1 MRRDEVARWV
11 RTRPVPPLSKLVLM
25 LLFDRAGEQEDG
37 RWACWPSLGELASDA
52 GISSAATVRK
62 HLAALEAEGIIDREA
77 RFTRRGGQTTSRI
90 VLCAPRADG
99 SGAPAPGDDGPH
111 SDERPPPLP
120 GERPTPL
127 KPQGSPSEATA
138 REARE
143 QAREQVPDDF
153 PDELRPHARAVYRV
167 LRSVAEA
174 HAARAVTPQA
184 LGHLMAAPQRRHK
197 PFIRAAHDFAAWAV
211 DPPRPIRDVVASY
224 RTWIDRERDLA
235 TVEPLQA
242 PTPGSTTPAGVTPL
256 RQTAAERRRDLQAER
271 MARAAAAREQSPRP
285 ALGA

>member
-184 LGHLMAAPQRRHK
+184 LGHVMAAPQRRHK
-197 PFIRAAHDFAAWAV
+197 PFIRAAHDFAAWASGG
-211 DPPRPIRDVVASY
+211 RGRSATSL
-224 RTWIDRERDLA
+224 RATAHWIDRECDLA